1 MIGDVGANEGA
12 TDLLAG
18 HIDIIGPFDLKVIK
32 VLKVL
37 KAIADGQREGL
48 GEVKLAVS
56 GKEGGVE
63 HKAEGEVF
71 ARLCLPVV
79 AALANAGSLLQ
90 RPITSK
96 VLHLSEVEDFT
107 ILICRGHRGQF
118 DNGHRIL

>member
-1 MIGDVGANEGA
+1 LIGDVGANEGA
-12 TDLLAG
+12 TDPLAG
-18 HIDIIGPFDLKVIK
+18 HLDIIGPFDLKVIK
-32 VLKVL
+32 VLNVI

-48 GEVKLAVS
+48 GELELAV
-56 GKEGGVE
+56 GAEKGRVE

-71 ARLCLPVV
+71 AGCGLPVV